1 LIEDIIKAVS
11 QKLNQKYTN
20 ELRCL
25 FIPDENYSSIESL
38 LKIDSREVRTIGIWG
53 MGGIGKT
60 TLAATIFQKVS
71 SIYEGSCFLENVT
84 EESKRHGL
92 SYTYNRLLSKLLGE
106 DLGIDTTKVI
116 SSMVMKRLKRMKVFI
131 VLDDVR
137 TLELLENLIGVKN
150 DCLGAGSRVIVTTRD
165 KHVLTGGGI
174 HEIHQVKEMN
184 SQNSVRLFSLNAF
197 KKILPNEGYEEISNN
212 VVSYAKGHPLA
223 LKVLGSFLRTKS
235 KKEWDSALNKL
246 KEIPNAEIQK
256 VLRLSYDEL
265 DDTEKDIF
273 LDIACFFKGGG
284 SRSRV
289 TEILNACGFFADIG
303 IRNLLDKALV
313 TSTSANHILMHDL
326 IQEMGREIVREK
338 SIKNPGQ
345 RSRLWNA
352 GEICDVL
359 TNNNVRMI
367 YTLTCIPKNMHACV
381 YIYNCNLPQ
390 STNIDSNFHLS
401 GD

>member
-1 LIEDIIKAVS
+1 LIEDIIKAVL

-25 FIPDENYSSIESL
+25 FIPDENFSSIESL
-38 LKIDSREVRTIGIWG
+38 LKVDLREVRTIGIWG

-60 TLAATIFQKVS
+60 TLAAAIFQKVS

-106 DLGIDTTKVI
+106 DLGIETPKVI
-116 SSMVMKRLKRMKVFI
+116 SSMVMKRLKRMKAFI
-131 VLDDVR
+131 VLDDVH
-137 TLELLENLIGVKN
+137 TLELLENLIGVGH

-165 KHVLTGGGI
+165 KHVLIGGGI
-174 HEIHQVKEMN
+174 NEIHQVKEMN
-184 SQNSVRLFSLNAF
+184 SQNSIRLFSLNAF
-197 KKILPNEGYEEISNN
+197 KKIIPDEGYEEISNN
-212 VVSYAKGHPLA
+212 VVSYSKGNPLA
-223 LKVLGSFLRTKS
+223 LKVLGSFLRAKS

-246 KEIPNAEIQK
+246 KETPNAEIQK

-265 DDTEKDIF
+265 DDREKDIF
-273 LDIACFFKGGG
+273 LDIACFFKGCG
-284 SRSRV
+284 SRSRI

-313 TSTSANHILMHDL
+313 TITPANDIKMHDL
-326 IQEMGREIVREK
+326 IQEMGRQIVREE
-338 SIKNPGQ
+338 SIKNPGK

-352 GEICDVL
+352 GEIYDVL

-367 YTLTCIPKNMHACV
+367 CTLTCFLKNMFL
-381 YIYNCNLPQ
+381 YITATY
-390 STNIDSNFHLS
+390 H
-401 GD
+401 